1 MKKRAL
7 FLIPSLAALVLE
19 ILPYGAVCNFMNIE
33 GEPWRITFS
42 YFSLTPYGY
51 ANFGPFLTAVLTCV
65 LIVLLGVYT
74 LKGFK
79 KLRSFAKVISCVATA
94 TSLWPL
100 LLGISYFS
108 VVGAFISF
116 CLISELLILKYL
128 E

>member
-1 MKKRAL
+1 M
-7 FLIPSLAALVLE
+7 PSLAALVLE

-51 ANFGPFLTAVLTCV
+51 ANFGPFLTAVLTCI
-65 LIVLLGVYT
+65 LILALGIYT
-74 LKGFK
+74 LKEFK
-79 KLRSFAKVISCVATA
+79 KLRSFSKFVSCVATA

-108 VVGAFISF
+108 VVGALISL
-116 CLISELLILKYL
+116 CLITEILILKHL
-128 E
+128 D

>member
-7 FLIPSLAALVLE
+7 FLIPSVVALLLE

-51 ANFGPFLTAVLTCV
+51 ANFGPLLTAILTCV
-65 LIVLLGVYT
+65 LILLLGVYT
-74 LKGFK
+74 LKEFA
-79 KLRSFAKVISCVATA
+79 KLRSFARFISCVAIA
-94 TSLWPL
+94 TSLLPL
-100 LLGISYFS
+100 LLGISFFS
-108 VVGAFISF
+108 LVGAFISL
-116 CLISELLILKYL
+116 CLVAELLMLKFF

>member
-7 FLIPSLAALVLE
+7 FLIPSVVALLLE

-51 ANFGPFLTAVLTCV
+51 ANFGPFLTAILTCV
-65 LIVLLGVYT
+65 LILALGIYT
-74 LKGFK
+74 LKEIE
-79 KLRSFAKVISCVATA
+79 KLRSFARVVSCVAIA

-108 VVGAFISF
+108 VVGG
-116 CLISELLILKYL
+116 LISVSLIAEIVMLKYFD
-128 E
+128 

>member
-7 FLIPSLAALVLE
+7 FLIPALAALILE
-19 ILPYGAVCNFMNIE
+19 ILPYGAVCNFANIE

-51 ANFGPFLTAVLTCV
+51 ANFGPFLTAVLTCM
-65 LIVLLGVYT
+65 LILALGIYT
-74 LKGFK
+74 LKEFK
-79 KLRSFAKVISCVATA
+79 KLRSFAKFVSCVATA

-108 VVGAFISF
+108 VVGALISL
-116 CLISELLILKYL
+116 CLITEILILKYL
-128 E
+128 D